1 MKNKAMAYKPKDYLR
16 KVKPVEKPADI
27 GTKPVPSW
35 VKTQKKQL
43 KKSDKEYN
51 ENK

>member
-1 MKNKAMAYKPKDYLR
+1 MKNKAMAYKPKDYIR
-16 KVKPVEKPADI
+16 KLKEKPIEKPADI

-35 VKTQKKQL
+35 IKKEIL
-43 KKSDKEYN
+43 